1 MHRHDRALVRVEEAW
16 PLDKVAVKVTFQI
29 IDKVA
34 VFEKQITV
42 YGDKLTEDQRQNSST
57 LPPNAP
63 FKERPRKIEIKTV

>member
-1 MHRHDRALVRVEEAW
+1 MTVRWYALKEAW

-42 YGDKLTEDQRQNSST
+42 YGDKLTEDQRQKLIDVAAKCPVQRT
-57 LPPNAP
+57 L
-63 FKERPRKIEIKTV
+63 EGKIEIKTV